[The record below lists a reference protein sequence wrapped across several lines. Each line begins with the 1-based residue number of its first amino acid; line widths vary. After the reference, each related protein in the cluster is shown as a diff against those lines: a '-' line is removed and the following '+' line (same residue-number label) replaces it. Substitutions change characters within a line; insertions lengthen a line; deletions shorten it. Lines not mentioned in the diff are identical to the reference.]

1 MTLTA
6 PSNEPPCPIWEEPPA
21 PREMPHGGRLCNSP
35 RAGGRFLLEYDGA
48 VLLQSHLLTDRRRAN
63 LSYWIYMHNLDN
75 GVFDDRGGKPLVV
88 DQAWVEGRQDWI
100 PSAEDRLLT
109 FLREMIRSDD
119 ANEEQPCEELL
130 LAAGGCRHDRDLK
143 ELRLNALDRGLLS
156 GGGQDGPSYPHPG
169 LIELDFDARIFVEVQ
184 LRERGENQ
192 QAVVPD
198 PAKNESEFTIST
210 NIQDLPIEEDVV
222 PIVEERLD
230 EARRA
235 MGVGAH
241 LSVIFLCG
249 SVLEGVLI
257 GAAQRD
263 PENFNKANATPKT
276 KTENGSLKPK
286 PFHKWSLA
294 ELIDVACEIDVLKLD
309 VKQFSHG
316 LRDFRNYI
324 HPHEQMKSGFT
335 PDKHTAG
342 LCLQAL
348 KCGTGKPGR

>member
-1 MTLTA
+1 M
-6 PSNEPPCPIWEEPPA
+6 
-21 PREMPHGGRLCNSP
+21 
-35 RAGGRFLLEYDGA
+35 D
-48 VLLQSHLLTDRRRAN
+48 DRRDRV
-63 LSYWIYMHNLDN
+63 LELD
-75 GVFDDRGGKPLVV
+75 R
-88 DQAWVEGRQDWI
+88 AWVEGHRDRI
-100 PSAEDRLLT
+100 PPAEDRLLT

-130 LAAGGCRHDRDLK
+130 LAAGGCRHARNLK

-169 LIELDFDARIFVEVQ
+169 LIELDFDARIFVEEQ

-222 PIVEERLD
+222 PIVEARLD
-230 EARRA
+230 EIHRA

-249 SVLEGVLI
+249 SVLEGILL
-257 GAAQRD
+257 GAAEKN
-263 PENFNKANATPKT
+263 PKKFNKAKAA
-276 KTENGSLKPK
+276 GSASK

-294 ELIDVACEIDVLKLD
+294 QLIDVACEIDVLKLD
-309 VKQFSHG
+309 VKKFSHV

-335 PDKHTAG
+335 PDEHTAG

-348 KCGTGKPGR
+348 KAALASLAGER